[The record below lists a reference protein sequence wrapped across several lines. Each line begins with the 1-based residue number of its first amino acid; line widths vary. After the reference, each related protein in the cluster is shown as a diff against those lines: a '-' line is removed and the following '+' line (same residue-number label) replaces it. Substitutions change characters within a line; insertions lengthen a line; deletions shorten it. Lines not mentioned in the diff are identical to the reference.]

1 MIKLTSFFL
10 NPSIH
15 CQRSIMSWVTLKSC
29 VLIFSYG
36 HSSWISAQPILYVL
50 WYTPFISKSWVKSC
64 LRYKAQKRDHQMLSC
79 EFQNMQIAE
88 FFLNFARNLSVE
100 NSSINQYTL
109 PSPLPTGQ
117 NWPLGTVIYS
127 LSTCTV
133 LKVIRAA
140 WPYPIAV
147 PSQLIAP

>member
-1 MIKLTSFFL
+1 
-10 NPSIH
+10 
-15 CQRSIMSWVTLKSC
+15 
-29 VLIFSYG
+29 
-36 HSSWISAQPILYVL
+36 
-50 WYTPFISKSWVKSC
+50 
-64 LRYKAQKRDHQMLSC
+64 MLSC

-140 WPYPIAV
+140 
-147 PSQLIAP
+147 